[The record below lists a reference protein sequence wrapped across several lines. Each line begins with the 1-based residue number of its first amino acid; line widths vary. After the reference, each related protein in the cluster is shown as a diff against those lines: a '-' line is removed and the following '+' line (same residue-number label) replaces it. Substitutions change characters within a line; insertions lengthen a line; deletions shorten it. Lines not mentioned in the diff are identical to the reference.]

1 MGIIKN
7 YIKNILYTVLFV
19 LLTCNGSM
27 AIENVDVQNNTAAK
41 NAAADQVYTNPKNKK
56 HWFKKNKKS
65 KKQDSVVGLDVQKDN
80 KLIGKI
86 SFDEVMQ
93 KAEEHAYDLKIADF
107 QILIAK
113 QGIKGARADYFPKL
127 NFNMGTEYTKNFRN
141 DRESTVMT
149 IGEAYI
155 NPYTRYQSVLGI
167 TLTYNIFDFGVR
179 GNNLKAAKED
189 VVVKELQ
196 EKQKFQELNLNVVD
210 TYSKILMLTKQ
221 IELNNKI
228 LQIEEKTFEYKTRL
242 YNAKELSQMEYDDA
256 IVKLAGA
263 KKRISELKS
272 TLQESV
278 NWLAFYTGEQYDTE
292 NLKVGEFKKS
302 DFDVNAFQ
310 DYTKCISWKIHE
322 HSIKK
327 KEFELRAAKHA
338 NYPKINAYSKYYI
351 YGSDNT
357 SYPDSFS
364 NIKPS
369 NFTVGVSVNTQ
380 LFDGMKNR
388 ANIGKVKL
396 ELQQLQVE
404 RDKDMAQFMAKL
416 ATLRSN
422 LIYLEEQ
429 STENDKMIKA
439 LDDKEKSTHRLVAKR
454 LVSPIEEN
462 DVKVQVL
469 QQQIEADK
477 NKITSEAIVKGIQ
490 ILTQEF

>member
-1 MGIIKN
+1 MGTIN
-7 YIKNILYTVLFV
+7 HYIKYIIYIVLFFQ
-19 LLTCNGSM
+19 LNCNGAM
-27 AIENVDVQNNTAAK
+27 AIENVDVSKNIDTQNTSNE
-41 NAAADQVYTNPKNKK
+41 QVLTKEKSKK
-56 HWFKKNKKS
+56 HWFKKNKT
-65 KKQDSVVGLDVQKDN
+65 QDSAVALESQNNAKLVGN
-80 KLIGKI
+80 I
-86 SFDEVMQ
+86 SFDDVMH

-107 QILIAK
+107 QVLIAK

-127 NFNMGTEYTKNFRN
+127 NFMMGTEYTKNFRN

-189 VVVKELQ
+189 VVVKEFQ
-196 EKQKFQELNLNVVD
+196 EKQKFQELNLNVID

-221 IELNNKI
+221 IEINKKI
-228 LQIEEKTFEYKTRL
+228 LQLEEKSFEYKTRL
-242 YNAKELSQMEYDDA
+242 YNAKELSKMEYDDA
-256 IVKLAGA
+256 IVKVANV

-272 TLQESV
+272 TRQESI
-278 NWLAFYTGEQYDTE
+278 NWLSFYTGEQYDSE
-292 NLKVGEFKKS
+292 NLKVGDIKKS

-310 DYTKCISWKIHE
+310 DYTKCITWKIHE

-327 KEFELRAAKHA
+327 KEFELRVAKHM

-357 SYPDSFS
+357 SYPDSFG

-404 RDKDMAQFMAKL
+404 RDKAMAQFMAKL
-416 ATLRSN
+416 ATMRSN

-429 STENDKMIKA
+429 SAENDKMIKA
-439 LDDKEKSTHRLVAKR
+439 LDDKEKSTHRLVAKK

-469 QQQIEADK
+469 QQQIESDK

-490 ILTQEF
+490 ILTQEY